1 MTPRRLRP
9 SSVLHPRVRRSGGFT
24 LMEVLAALLLIGLV
38 LPVALDGIG
47 RCVDAGN
54 AAKRRAEAAT
64 LAEARLNE
72 VLVSTAPNLAA
83 GSGEFGPEWP
93 GYKWDVQSV
102 STDFNLYEVTV
113 TVTWA
118 ERGGEKSLHL
128 STLMH
133 DTAAAAQ
140 VSAPVRAGGA
150 Q

>member
-1 MTPRRLRP
+1 M
-9 SSVLHPRVRRSGGFT
+9 RRSGGFT

-47 RCVDAGN
+47 RCVDAGS

-64 LAEARLNE
+64 LAEAKLNE
-72 VLVSTAPNLAA
+72 VLVTATPNLAT
-83 GSGEFGPEWP
+83 GSGEFGVEWP

-102 STDFNLYEVTV
+102 STDFNLYEITV

-118 ERGGEKSLHL
+118 ERGGEKSLRL

-133 DTAAAAQ
+133 DAAAAAEGSQ
-140 VSAPVRAGGA
+140 VSAPVSAGGA